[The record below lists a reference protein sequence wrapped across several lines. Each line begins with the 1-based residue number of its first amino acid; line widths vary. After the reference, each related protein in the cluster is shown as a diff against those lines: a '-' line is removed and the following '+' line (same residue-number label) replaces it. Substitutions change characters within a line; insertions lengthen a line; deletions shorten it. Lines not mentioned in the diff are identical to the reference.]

1 MRGSLCTRYAIPG
14 GTFMVKLKADVPKF
28 SLEVSKPRVRLGL
41 KVIKAIEA
49 WQPISQPLYQ

>member
-41 KVIKAIEA
+41 KVIKATEA
-49 WQPISQPLYQ
+49 